1 MTPPLP
7 RILLLDDDL
16 SVHRAVEFRLRGFA
30 HVSSCAAPGAAL
42 ELAKTRA
49 FDAALIDVNLGAAAS
64 GLAALAE
71 LKGADPDLAALIFT
85 AHSDYETALEAF
97 RVHAFDF
104 LPKSLRE
111 DQQLRIKLNQAI
123 DRTRFLRAQS
133 RQAQDAASLQSALQR
148 QAVRSELEITTG
160 EIQRGLLA
168 ESLEACTALLGR
180 MEVLNLRLD
189 QRAAQ
194 LTELT
199 DVALLGQETLAELQN
214 YVEKLRDYFAAP
226 DRVADSIN
234 GLLARAGNI
243 LRDELPVGTRVQVTP
258 LMPDGPALTEGRAL
272 LRAIVL
278 LGGMAVGVGM
288 ETTVKVS
295 ARAVVGP
302 RQELAALRSAPGA
315 RVLQSTEYRPEG
327 ESALAIEI
335 AGPGRNLDAAGIA
348 ALLMPGAETTGAAA
362 VWSVLAMLARLP
374 AALISAPNG
383 TGGVRFTILFCR

>member
-1 MTPPLP
+1 MTALP

-30 HVSSCAAPGAAL
+30 EVSSCTLPGAAL
-42 ELAKTRA
+42 ELAKTRV
-49 FDAALIDVNLGAAAS
+49 FDAALIDVNLGESAS
-64 GLAALAE
+64 GLAALAG
-71 LKGADPDLAALIFT
+71 LKGVDPDLAALIFT

-111 DQQLRIKLNQAI
+111 DQQLRLKLNQAI

-133 RQAQDAASLQSALQR
+133 RQAGDAASFQSALHR
-148 QAVRSELEITTG
+148 EAVRSELEITTG

-180 MEVLNLRLD
+180 MEVMNLRLD
-189 QRAAQ
+189 QKAARLPE
-194 LTELT
+194 LTE
-199 DVALLGQETLAELQN
+199 VALLGQETLAELQN

-226 DRVADSIN
+226 DRVAESIN

-243 LRDELPVGTRVQVTP
+243 LRDELPVGTRVQVAA
-258 LMPDGPALTEGRAL
+258 LSPDLPALAEGRAL
-272 LRAIVL
+272 LRAILL
-278 LGGMAVGVGM
+278 LGAMAAGAAA
-288 ETTVKVS
+288 ETTVRIA
-295 ARAVVGP
+295 ARAVANP
-302 RQELAALRSAPGA
+302 RAELASLRSAPGA
-315 RVLQSTEYRPEG
+315 QLLQTTDYRPEG
-327 ESALAIEI
+327 ECALAIEVS
-335 AGPGRNLDAAGIA
+335 GPGRNLDAAGIA
-348 ALLMPGAETTGAAA
+348 ALLMPGAGSTGAAA

-374 AALISAPNG
+374 AALVSAPNG

>member
-1 MTPPLP
+1 MTLLP

-30 HVSSCAAPGAAL
+30 QVSSCTLPGTAL

-49 FDAALIDVNLGAAAS
+49 FDAALIDVNLGASVS

-71 LKGADPDLAALIFT
+71 LKGVDPDLAALIFT

-111 DQQLRIKLNQAI
+111 DQLLRLKLNQAI

-133 RQAQDAASLQSALQR
+133 RQAGDAASFQSALR
-148 QAVRSELEITTG
+148 REAVRSELEITSG

-180 MEVLNLRLD
+180 MEVMNLRLD
-189 QRAAQ
+189 QQAAQ
-194 LTELT
+194 LPHLT
-199 DVALLGQETLAELQN
+199 GIALLGQETLAELQN
-214 YVEKLRDYFAAP
+214 YAEKLRDYFSAP
-226 DRVADSIN
+226 DRVAESIN
-234 GLLARAGNI
+234 GLLARAGSI
-243 LRDELPVGTRVQVTP
+243 LRDELPVGTRLQVAG
-258 LMPDGPALTEGRAL
+258 LSPDLPALAEGRAL
-272 LRAIVL
+272 LRAILL
-278 LGGMAVGVGM
+278 LGRMAAEAGA
-288 ETTVKVS
+288 ETPVRVT
-295 ARAVVGP
+295 ARAVARP
-302 RQELAALRSAPGA
+302 RAELASLRSAPGA
-315 RVLQSTEYRPEG
+315 QLLQTTDYRLEG
-327 ESALAIEI
+327 ESAVAIEI
-335 AGPGRNLDAAGIA
+335 SGPGRNLDAAGIA
-348 ALLMPGAETTGAAA
+348 ALLMPGSGSTGAAA

-374 AALISAPNG
+374 AALVSAPNG